1 MIFRVR
7 SATPADANGIARVQV
22 DTWRT
27 TYGGI
32 VPDAHLDALSYRH
45 RDSVWRQII
54 SRKRSDESQFVA
66 ETDAGEVV
74 AFASGG
80 RGGREPAGDP
90 EYDGEL
96 YAIYVLEPHQRQG
109 IGRRLARAVV
119 ERLIDARFDAMLI
132 WVLQDNPACR
142 FYAALG
148 GTPVRN
154 RTISIGGADLPE
166 VAYGW
171 NDLALLG
178 RSLRRQVGE

>member
-32 VPDAHLDALSYRH
+32 VPDAHLATLSYRH
-45 RDSVWRQII
+45 RDSVWRRII

-80 RGGREPAGDP
+80 RELAGDP

-109 IGRRLARAVV
+109 IGRRLVAAVV

-132 WVLQDNPACR
+132 WVLQNNPSCR

-148 GTPVRN
+148 GTPVHN

-166 VAYGW
+166 VAYG
-171 NDLALLG
+171 
-178 RSLRRQVGE
+178 

>member
-7 SATPADANGIARVQV
+7 SATPADANAIARVQV

-32 VPDAHLDALSYRH
+32 VPDAHLATLSYRH
-45 RDSVWRQII
+45 RESVWRRII
-54 SRKRSDESQFVA
+54 SQKRSDDSQFVA

-74 AFASGG
+74 GFASGG
-80 RGGREPAGDP
+80 RELAGDR

-96 YAIYVLEPHQRQG
+96 YAIYILAPHQRLG
-109 IGRRLARAVV
+109 VGRRLVAAVV
-119 ERLIDARFDAMLI
+119 ERLIDASFNSMLI

-148 GTPVRN
+148 GSPVRN
-154 RTISIGGADLPE
+154 RIITIGGADLAE

-171 NDLALLG
+171 QDLALL
-178 RSLRRQVGE
+178 RRNLHRREGV

>member
-45 RDSVWRQII
+45 RESVWQQII

-80 RGGREPAGDP
+80 RGGREPADDP
-90 EYDGEL
+90 R
-96 YAIYVLEPHQRQG
+96 V
-109 IGRRLARAVV
+109 
-119 ERLIDARFDAMLI
+119 
-132 WVLQDNPACR
+132 
-142 FYAALG
+142 
-148 GTPVRN
+148 
-154 RTISIGGADLPE
+154 
-166 VAYGW
+166 
-171 NDLALLG
+171 
-178 RSLRRQVGE
+178 

>member
-7 SATPADANGIARVQV
+7 SATLADANAIARVQV

-32 VPDAHLDALSYRH
+32 VPDAHLATLSYRH
-45 RDSVWRQII
+45 RESVWRQII
-54 SRKRSDESQFVA
+54 SRNRSDDSQFVA

-74 AFASGG
+74 GFASGG
-80 RGGREPAGDP
+80 RELSGDA

-96 YAIYVLEPHQRQG
+96 YAIYVLEPHQRHG
-109 IGRRLARAVV
+109 IGRRLVGAVV
-119 ERLIDARFDAMLI
+119 ERLTFSGFDAMLI
-132 WVLQDNPACR
+132 WVLQDNPSRR

-148 GTPVRN
+148 GSPVRN
-154 RTISIGGADLPE
+154 RTITIGGADLPE

-171 NDLALLG
+171 HDLALLV
-178 RSLRRQVGE
+178 RSLHRREGP

>member
-1 MIFRVR
+1 MIFHVR

-45 RDSVWRQII
+45 RESVWRQII

-80 RGGREPAGDP
+80 RELAGDP

-109 IGRRLARAVV
+109 IGRRLVAAVV

-132 WVLQDNPACR
+132 RVLQNNPSCR

-148 GTPVRN
+148 GTPVHN

-178 RSLRRQVGE
+178 RNLR